1 MVSPLL
7 SLGIANHDDCLL
19 STDQIPTLDLIEQPL
34 VFTAQPFNP
43 DHFVLTIGY
52 RRPHD
57 SLTLIR
63 EKWHL
68 SNHDINQFR
77 ITEDKNGNPVALHRN
92 DQTWLL
98 DYESHVDGP
107 EFDAL
112 YDLMWQIHSQL
123 PEVSMYHA

>member
-1 MVSPLL
+1 MPSPLI
-7 SLGIANHDDCLL
+7 SLGLANRDDCLL
-19 STDQIPTLDLIEQPL
+19 STDQIPTLNLIEQPL

-52 RRPHD
+52 HRSHD

-63 EKWHL
+63 EKWYL
-68 SNHDINQFR
+68 ANTGANQFR
-77 ITEDKNGNPVALHRN
+77 ITNDQHGNPIALHRG
-92 DQTWLL
+92 DQTWHL
-98 DYESHVDGP
+98 DYENHADRP

-123 PEVSMYHA
+123 TEVSIHHA